1 MYPKSYT
8 PYHTPYNYY
17 DQYYLN
23 QVGTG
28 MPIYRGSPILQRGY
42 GLGGLLGGLF
52 RKAVP
57 LLKKGAA
64 MVGKQALRTGLDI
77 ADDVMSGQNIKT
89 AAKRRIKSG
98 TKQLGSDVLRRVQ
111 TGRGRG
117 RPRKN
122 APRRVNKKRKQTHQ
136 KISFKGSKR
145 RRRLYSDI
153 FG

>member
-1 MYPKSYT
+1 MYPKSYN
-8 PYHTPYNYY
+8 PYHTPFNYY

-23 QVGTG
+23 QVGSG

-57 LLKKGAA
+57 LLKKGAT
-64 MVGKQALRTGLDI
+64 MIGKQALRTGIGI
-77 ADDVMSGQNIKT
+77 ADDVMAGHYIKT
-89 AAKRRIKSG
+89 AAKRMIKAG

-117 RPRKN
+117 RPRKK
-122 APRRVNKKRKQTHQ
+122 APRRVNKKRKQQHQ
-136 KISFKGSKR
+136 KISSKGSKR
-145 RRRLYSDI
+145 RRRLYNDI
-153 FG
+153 FE